1 MRIIYTQ
8 PESFTI
14 NLLGECQFSV
24 NDKRKL
30 SVTSR
35 IGFWGCWL
43 VFENKSLES
52 VVDVEESFLNMLL
65 LKLTLPTYFIFKASL
80 SPKQYSRLCRIIL
93 KLNNTTDASL

>member
-8 PESFTI
+8 PNSFTI
-14 NLLGECQFSV
+14 NLLGECQFSID
-24 NDKRKL
+24 DKRQL

-43 VFENKSLES
+43 VFEKHSSES
-52 VVDVEESFLNMLL
+52 KDTLKKNLL
-65 LKLTLPTYFIFKASL
+65 KTLLAKLTLPTYFIFKTSL

-93 KLNNTTDASL
+93 KLNNTTNN